1 MNLLIVDDEIFSIQG
16 ILDSVDWTKV
26 KFDKVLTANNFSQA
40 MNIFLQEKIDIL
52 LCDIEMPFG
61 NGIQLVG
68 WVKEHDPN
76 VECIFLT
83 CHGEFTF
90 ATSAI
95 KLQCFDYILKPV
107 PTDVLEDTLL
117 RAQKKIEQ
125 EKKNQNYLEYGKMY
139 VNQMKE
145 NSSEEQSE
153 DMVSRIK
160 AYVKEHIAEAL
171 NVELLARLVNLSP
184 DYLTKVFKK
193 ESQMTLNDYIIQQR
207 MFLAKELLMTSNM
220 SVNRVS
226 DTIGYSNYSYFSKA
240 FKKYY
245 GISPREMQQK
255 SKKQKDR

>member
-40 MNIFLQEKIDIL
+40 MNLFLQEKIDIL

-61 NGIQLVG
+61 NGIQLVE
-68 WVKEHDPN
+68 WVKEHYPN

-107 PTDVLEDTLL
+107 PTDVLENTLL
-117 RAQKKIEQ
+117 RAQKKFEQ
-125 EKKNQNYLEYGKMY
+125 EKLNQNYLEYGKMY

-145 NSSEEQSE
+145 DITDQSR
-153 DMVSRIK
+153 DVVFTVK
-160 AYVKEHIAEAL
+160 AYIKEHISETL
-171 NVELLARLVNLSP
+171 NVEMLARLVSLSP
-184 DYLTKVFKK
+184 DYLTRVFKK

-226 DTIGYSNYSYFSKA
+226 DKIGYTNYSYFSKA

-255 SKKQKDR
+255 SKIEKKM

>member
-1 MNLLIVDDEIFSIQG
+1 MNLLIVDDEIFSVQG

-61 NGIQLVG
+61 NGIQLVD
-68 WVKEHDPN
+68 WVKEHYQN

-83 CHGEFTF
+83 CHGEFSF
-90 ATSAI
+90 ASTAI

-107 PTDVLEDTLL
+107 PTDVLENTLL

-125 EKKNQNYLEYGKMY
+125 EKLKQNYLEYGKMY

-145 NSSEEQSE
+145 STEKEQST
-153 DMVSRIK
+153 DVVSKVKSYI
-160 AYVKEHIAEAL
+160 KEHIAESL
-171 NVELLARLVNLSP
+171 NVEMLARLVNLSA
-184 DYLTKVFKK
+184 DYLTKVFKRECK
-193 ESQMTLNDYIIQQR
+193 ITLNDYIIQQR
-207 MFLAKELLMTSNM
+207 MFLAKELLITTDM

-226 DTIGYSNYSYFSKA
+226 DKIGYSNYSYFSKA

-255 SKKQKDR
+255 NKK

>member
-40 MNIFLQEKIDIL
+40 MNIFLQDRIDIL

-61 NGIQLVG
+61 NGIELVG
-68 WVKEHDPN
+68 WVKEHYPK
-76 VECIFLT
+76 VECVFLT

-90 ATSAI
+90 ASSAI

-107 PTDVLEDTLL
+107 PTDVLENTLL

-125 EKKNQNYLEYGKMY
+125 EKQDQNYLEYGKMY

-145 NSSEEQSE
+145 NTEEEQTG
-153 DMVSRIK
+153 DVVYKIK
-160 AYVKEHIAEAL
+160 AYIKENIAEEL
-171 NVELLARLVNLSP
+171 NVEMLARLVNLSP

-193 ESQMTLNDYIIQQR
+193 ETQLTLNDYIIQQR

-226 DTIGYSNYSYFSKA
+226 DKTGYTNYSYFSKA

-245 GISPREMQQK
+245 GVSPREMQQK
-255 SKKQKDR
+255 SKK